1 MRLGEEV
8 ARVLRQIAH
17 DLHHGYK
24 TQPKH
29 ILLRSV
35 RYMVCDLKNIFIN
48 NTSLHDLVCVIPDD
62 TCNRHDPQPNSG
74 LYVNPTITQYTN
86 ELHESI
92 AFAETLSV
100 AGVMTLLIEVVARLD
115 RLLDAV
121 IEFQEQAGFYEFSM
135 NDGGIDESNNAS
147 GVSMKIC
154 VHPRRVHISD
164 NVDIVE
170 HRQTPSSS
178 TGE

>member
-1 MRLGEEV
+1 MRLGEEG
-8 ARVLRQIAH
+8 ARVLRQIAY

-29 ILLRSV
+29 RLLRPV
-35 RYMVCDLKNIFIN
+35 RHMVHDLKNIFIN
-48 NTSLHDLVCVIPDD
+48 NMSLHDLVYVIPDD
-62 TCNRHDPQPNSG
+62 TCNQHDPKPNSG
-74 LYVNPTITQYTN
+74 IEVNPTITQYTN

-121 IEFQEQAGFYEFSM
+121 IEFQEQAGFYELSM
-135 NDGGIDESNNAS
+135 NGDDINELDNAS
-147 GVSMKIC
+147 SVSIKVR
-154 VHPRRVHISD
+154 VHPHRVHSFD

-170 HRQTPSSS
+170 HRHMPSSS